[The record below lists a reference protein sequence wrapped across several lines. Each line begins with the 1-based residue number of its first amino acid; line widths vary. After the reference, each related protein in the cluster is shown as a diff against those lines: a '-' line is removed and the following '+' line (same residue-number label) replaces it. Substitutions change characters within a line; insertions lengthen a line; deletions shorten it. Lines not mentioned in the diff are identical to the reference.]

1 MFKYFT
7 LEELIQSDT
16 AKVKNITNIPTF
28 DNVDNLKDL
37 VKYVLEPLR
46 ELYGNPI
53 TITSGY
59 RSEALNKAVNGV
71 KNSHHVLGC
80 AADIV
85 VGSIEKNKQLFELLI
100 NSNLQWTQ
108 AILEEGGKWIHIS
121 YIKDNLKKQVLYT

>member
-108 AILEEGGKWIHIS
+108 AILEEGGKWIHVS

>member
-46 ELYGNPI
+46 ELYNNPI
-53 TITSGY
+53 TVTSGY
-59 RSEALNKAVNGV
+59 RSEALNNAVNGV

-85 VGSIEKNKQLFELLI
+85 VGSIEKNKQLFNLLI

-108 AILEEGGKWIHIS
+108 AILEEGGKWIHVS

>member
-16 AKVKNITNIPTF
+16 AKVRDIANIPTF

-46 ELYGNPI
+46 ELYNNPI
-53 TITSGY
+53 TVTSGY

-85 VGSIEKNKQLFELLI
+85 VGSIEKNKQLFNLLI

-108 AILEEGGKWIHIS
+108 AILEEGGKWIHVS

>member
-16 AKVKNITNIPTF
+16 AKVRDIANTPTF

-46 ELYGNPI
+46 ELYNNPI
-53 TITSGY
+53 TVTSGY

-85 VGSIEKNKQLFELLI
+85 VGSIEKNKQLFNLLI

-108 AILEEGGKWIHIS
+108 AILEEGGKWIHVS